1 MSSAVCPNTN
11 PVTPPETN
19 NETKPIAKSIGVA
32 KRMRAPHNVPN
43 QLKVLTADGTPM
55 TRVRTENATPMR
67 GFIPLTNIW
76 YHQIDFRVAEKP
88 EKVLPQQRRPSA
100 ALDKPLRDDQPGRLE
115 ETHPVI
121 AIKE

>member
-19 NETKPIAKSIGVA
+19 NETKPIVKSIGVA

-55 TRVRTENATPMR
+55 TRVERV
-67 GFIPLTNIW
+67 GLLLCSLG
-76 YHQIDFRVAEKP
+76 IDPRSFHEFL
-88 EKVLPQQRRPSA
+88 EW
-100 ALDKPLRDDQPGRLE
+100 ALC
-115 ETHPVI
+115 VSI
-121 AIKE
+121 